1 MGCLGY
7 FVTRPQAEID
17 ADFKAARRKEIGPNQ
32 RLTAEEASRIIQ
44 RQHEARRVAGQQI
57 SVSSSGYVDPVLRHH
72 LRRDP
77 PE

>member
-17 ADFKAARRKEIGPNQ
+17 ADFEAAKRKEIGPNQ

-44 RQHEARRVAGQQI
+44 RQHEARRAAGKQMYTL
-57 SVSSSGYVDPVLRHH
+57 SSANLDPVLRHH
-72 LRRDP
+72 LKLDP
-77 PE
+77 AK